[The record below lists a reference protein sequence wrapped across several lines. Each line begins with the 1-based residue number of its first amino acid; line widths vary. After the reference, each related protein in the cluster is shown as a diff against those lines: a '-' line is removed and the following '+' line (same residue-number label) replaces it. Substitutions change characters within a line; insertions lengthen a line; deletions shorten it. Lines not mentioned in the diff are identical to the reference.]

1 MAVVNAGNTEI
12 VSDPVS
18 HISISGVHGRGELDD
33 RLAHAPDFREAG
45 SPVKPMLI
53 GAAIGALLV
62 YLWKR

>member
-1 MAVVNAGNTEI
+1 MPVANTANSEI

-18 HISISGVHGRGELDD
+18 HISISGVHGRGELDE
-33 RLAHAPDFREAG
+33 RLAHAPAFREAG
-45 SPVKPMLI
+45 SPVAPMLI